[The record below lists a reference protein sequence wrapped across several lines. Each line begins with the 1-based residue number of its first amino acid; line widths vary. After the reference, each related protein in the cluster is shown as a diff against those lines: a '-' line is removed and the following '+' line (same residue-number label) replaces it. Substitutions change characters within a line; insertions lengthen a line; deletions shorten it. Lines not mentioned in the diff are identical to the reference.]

1 MKVRIFSW
9 IFWASAVTV
18 AACSDAKLEDFNLEP
33 GTPVIVE
40 TGDVAEGVT
49 KSSETVTMQVR
60 VQLSAPAAKA
70 FQVELLLNPDTV
82 EQLANAGQLD
92 GAFPFPAI
100 GTTLPNVVNF
110 GYGASEATF
119 PVTLS
124 ITELEKFY
132 GEKIALAVTLA
143 NPGKGNQLASEVTKL
158 IVVNSTDLLNPEDI
172 HYVSITNGGGGILE
186 VRNRRNYTISSDGVN
201 IPLGISLVGQPGRF
215 FDVKSVAETDTIQQL
230 IADGTLPANTI
241 ALGRDQ
247 FELDSSLR
255 VTSNTSRGT
264 MGMIVPMSVIHDNVD
279 NVLAIKVAISQTT
292 RHLID
297 PEKSFVIVV
306 IYPAYV
312 IETDVTQLGVFS
324 VSRDNNGGPDNNE
337 GSKKLVDNDINTKFL
352 QSNFSGDLWAQ
363 IVFDEPQLVG
373 AYTMT
378 SANDA
383 KERDPKSWNLQGSMD
398 GENWVTLDRRQNE
411 EFVGRFQTKRYDFE
425 TNVAYTHYRLNITE
439 NWGNSLFQ
447 QAEWR
452 LIRVP

>member
-1 MKVRIFSW
+1 M
-9 IFWASAVTV
+9 A
-18 AACSDAKLEDFNLEP
+18 AACSDTKLEDFNI
-33 GTPVIVE
+33 GQGIPVVVE
-40 TGDVAEGVT
+40 TGDIAEGIT
-49 KSSETVTMQVR
+49 KSGETVTMQVR
-60 VQLSAPAAKA
+60 VKLSAPATKA
-70 FQVELLLNPDTV
+70 FQVELRLNSDTV
-82 EQLANAGQLD
+82 AQLDEAGQLE
-92 GAFPFPAI
+92 GAFPFPTI
-100 GTTLPNVVNF
+100 GITLPNVVNF
-110 GYGASEATF
+110 GYGASEGTF

-158 IVVNSTDLLNPEDI
+158 ILVNSTDLLDLEDI

-186 VRNRRNYTISSDGVN
+186 VRNRRNYSISSDGVN

-215 FDVKSVAETDTIQQL
+215 FDVKSTAETDTIQQL
-230 IADGTLPANTI
+230 IADGILPPNTV
-241 ALGRDQ
+241 ALEKDQ

-255 VTSNTSRGT
+255 VASNTSRGP
-264 MGMIVPMSVIHDNVD
+264 MGMIVPLSVINDNVN
-279 NVLAIKVAISQTT
+279 NVLAVKVAITQTT

-297 PEKSFVIVV
+297 PEKNYVIVV
-306 IYPAYV
+306 IYPEFV
-312 IETDVTQLGVFS
+312 IETDVTGLGAFS

-352 QSNFSGDLWAQ
+352 QSDFSGDLWVQ
-363 IVFDEPQLVG
+363 LIFDEPQLVG

-383 KERDPKSWNLQGSMD
+383 EERDPKTWDLQGSMD
-398 GENWVTLDRRQNE
+398 GENWVTLDRRKDE
-411 EFVGRFQTKRYDFE
+411 KFVGRFQTKRYDFD

-439 NWGNSLFQ
+439 NWGNSLYQ